1 MGRRPRPDFARSR
14 IAAALHALCIAGCS
28 GNSAWRV
35 SSGAPTPPPPPV
47 GGSVSVYSTSAGFG
61 AFLGMVLFGAATNYG
76 SGLHALPMD
85 PDRRVAEQDCTKPIE
100 DPSANLRCR

>member
-1 MGRRPRPDFARSR
+1 MGRDPRQAFTRSR
-14 IAAALHALCIAGCS
+14 IAAALLALCLAGCS

-35 SSGAPTPPPPPV
+35 SSGAPAPPPPPL
-47 GGSVSVYSTSAGFG
+47 GGSVSVYSTSASFG
-61 AFLGMVLFGAATNYG
+61 AFLGMVLFGAAANYG

-100 DPSANLRCR
+100 DPTANLRCR